1 MKKKLLLL
9 VVMVSALVCL
19 LALTSYAAT
28 VTIYSGADSTTQATV
43 HQTSQITLTGNTEA
57 NETVTV
63 YFTDDGRAWKA
74 GETVTFTEDTNLYT
88 IECTKISTGAEWN
101 AAPNGNYILVNH
113 LDFNYEIPKADG
125 SGGQGSGTRNNAGG
139 SMELAQGS
147 TTRVFFNGYT
157 IANGNAIMFTG
168 TDVSIYLLGT
178 GKINSYWGGKIF
190 NLKFTADADSTIL
203 VGKNIVA
210 NSDWTNKVAF
220 IGINE
225 YKATSKLDI
234 HFYGSFTKG
243 HFISQ
248 NQTPTTG
255 SYNVYLHEG
264 CDLNLP
270 NANDGGRFI
279 ATATT
284 PIANVFIDGG
294 TYTFPR
300 ENLFADNAEFSRFQ
314 MTISAGTFNFG
325 YASTMTLFK
334 NSIDQES
341 KAQDLSATS
350 FKVVCKECDYE
361 LVLGENFENLGKDFT
376 IDSYCPNCGARV
388 SKEVPAVFTPLGY
401 SIRENGGYG
410 IFYGYEI
417 NQESLAEYQAYL
429 EANNKSATFGVLIA
443 NAANFGTNSFISSD
457 GTLGTTSG
465 IKVDMSLDC
474 KIVNCYINGFTKD
487 EVDLNLVMAIY
498 TIEDGTVTY
507 VQKDGTYAGE
517 VTQGG
522 VTLNV
527 VTFRK
532 IAELVGRTDIDII
545 VPIEPKDEQ
554 E

>member
-43 HQTSQITLTGNTEA
+43 HQTAQITLTGNTEA

-74 GETVTFTEDTNLYT
+74 GETVTFTEDTRLYT
-88 IECTKISTGAEWN
+88 IECTKISNYTEYGS
-101 AAPNGNYILVNH
+101 AAGEGNYILTGDID
-113 LDFNYEIPKADG
+113 LTKGGGKI
-125 SGGQGSGTRNNAGG
+125 SGDNC
-139 SMELAQGS
+139 
-147 TTRVFFNGYT
+147 TTRLVMNGKT
-157 IANGNAIMFTG
+157 VNLGNGDRPMFG
-168 TDVSIYLLGT
+168 GNSHSFYLLGQGT
-178 GKINSYWGGKIF
+178 VTSGWGGGVYRGHCKNNVDVVWF
-190 NLKFTADADSTIL
+190 FGKDVTVHSNKDS
-203 VGKNIVA
+203 
-210 NSDWTNKVAF
+210 SAF
-220 IGINE
+220 ITIWNHIGSKSLNIYVYGKLLRPQTGNAGTWSFLSTDSNARDYNIYIYE
-225 YKATSKLDI
+225 SATIELVSRLVN
-234 HFYGSFTKG
+234 YNS
-243 HFISQ
+243 
-248 NQTPTTG
+248 TG
-255 SYNVYLHEG
+255 STEG
-264 CDLNLP
+264 YGNIYIEGGNITLTSADYFYRNP
-270 NANDGGRFI
+270 SSATFDGTLVVNG
-279 ATATT
+279 
-284 PIANVFIDGG
+284 
-294 TYTFPR
+294 
-300 ENLFADNAEFSRFQ
+300 
-314 MTISAGTFNFG
+314 GTFNITN
-325 YASTMTLFK
+325 ADSLAAFK
-334 NSIDQES
+334 AAIVDT
-341 KAQDLSATS
+341 KMAQDLSATS
-350 FKVVCKECDYE
+350 FKVVCKECNYQ

-417 NQESLAEYQAYL
+417 NQEALAEYQAYL
-429 EANNKSATFGVLIA
+429 DANNKSATFGVFIA
-443 NAANFGTNSFISSD
+443 NAEKFGTNSFVMSD
-457 GTLGTTSG
+457 GTLGAAKG
-465 IKVDMSLDC
+465 IKVDMPLDYSV
-474 KIVNCYINGFTKD
+474 VNCYINGFTKD
-487 EVDLNLVMAIY
+487 EVDLKLVMAIY